1 MLRRCAPRSVRG
13 TPLLYLWWL
22 SIALG
27 LALVV
32 MLISV
37 RFLIVSGQESVEFV
51 GTDLDEVP
59 AADFSLVN
67 QLGEPVSLSDQSS
80 KVTVLTFLYTNCPDV
95 CPLTA
100 VRLRNVHEQLGIAAD
115 RVAFLAISVDPE
127 HDTVEAARVFSER
140 LVMPDEW
147 SYLVGNRPVLEPIWD
162 AYYIG
167 VAGGET
173 DAGHD
178 HADHSGDRSE
188 DLLVHTAPIYLIDGD
203 GQLRSLH
210 TTGGETDAIIDDVLH
225 DIRILLNESQGRSN
239 EMKEGLVG

>member
-1 MLRRCAPRSVRG
+1 MFRRFAPRSAREA
-13 TPLLYLWWL
+13 PLLYVWWL

-27 LALVV
+27 LALIV
-32 MLISV
+32 MLIGTQV
-37 RFLIVSGQESVEFV
+37 LVVPGQETIEFV
-51 GTDLDEVP
+51 GTDLDEAP

-67 QLGEPVSLSDQSS
+67 QFGEPVSLSDQRG
-80 KVTVLTFLYTNCPDV
+80 KVTVLMFLYTNCPDV

-100 VRLRNVHEQLGIAAD
+100 VRLRNVHEQLGAEAGG
-115 RVAFLAISVDPE
+115 VAFLAVSVDPE
-127 HDTVEAARVFSER
+127 HDTVEAAQAFSER

-147 SYLVGNRPVLEPIWD
+147 SYLVGNRPALEPIWD

-173 DAGHD
+173 DEGHD

-225 DIRILLNESQGRSN
+225 DIRALLNEN
-239 EMKEGLVG
+239 